1 MPSKGTRQQLPAMNQ
16 DHHHTVHG
24 IMEAFDFN
32 RVHEVMTALD
42 WQWGMATGPQ
52 LAVPSVSDL
61 KAKALELLN
70 QAWQEGDSGTVEC
83 SGGFQA
89 WRQDNGMV
97 LQFVVDEA
105 GSTGGHETIRFPASI
120 TASKKPA
127 KH

>member
-1 MPSKGTRQQLPAMNQ
+1 MNQ

-70 QAWQEGDSGTVEC
+70 QAWLEGDSGTVEC

-89 WRQDNGMV
+89 WRQDGGMV
-97 LQFVVDEA
+97 LQFVVDET

-120 TASKKPA
+120 TAS
-127 KH
+127 